1 MVINPEYLRDES
13 RSVGTADAITFARSE
28 AEIRAVLEAASSQRL
43 PVAIQGARTG
53 LAGGAVPQG
62 GQIINLSKMNRIV
75 GLRHNALEDSF
86 SLIVEPGVLLT
97 EVRKILASKVFDTAD
112 WSEQSL
118 QALAIF
124 KTRGAYMFSPD
135 PTETSATLGGM
146 VACNASGARSFY
158 YGATR
163 NHIEAL
169 RIMLMD
175 GSILYLKRGAREVEN
190 GAFALET
197 LDGKAL
203 HGDLPLYP
211 MPEVKN
217 ASGYY
222 VKGNMDMLDLF
233 IGAEGT
239 LGVVTEIELHL
250 LPAPPAVWGLTVF
263 FPTEEC
269 AVYFVRVM
277 RGEHVIYDLTI
288 PALPKPV
295 SIEYFNHQALDLLR
309 RSTTVFGQLQ
319 ELKPSYHTAIYV
331 EFHGESDQDLQQVI
345 LNMGGVIEACGG
357 DEASTWVA
365 RTPTDMEKLLS
376 FRHATPESVNM
387 LIDQRRRTEPKLTK
401 LGTDMAVPD
410 VELSTVIAM
419 YNRRLQEEGLEAVM
433 FGHIG
438 NNHIHVNILPR
449 DLDDYLRGKSL
460 YLEWAREIIR
470 KGGTVSA
477 EHGIGKLKAPLLA
490 EMYGDQAINKMRTI
504 KRLFDPLWLLSPG
517 NIFDNA

>member
-1 MVINPEYLRDES
+1 MTIINQEYLRDES
-13 RSVGTADAITFARSE
+13 RSVGAADAITFARSE

-43 PVAIQGARTG
+43 PVTIQGARTG

-75 GLRHNALEDSF
+75 GLRHDALEDSF

-97 EVRKILASKVFDTAD
+97 EVRKILASKVFDTTD

-118 QALAIF
+118 QALAVF

-163 NHIEAL
+163 DHIKAL
-169 RIMLMD
+169 RIMIMD
-175 GSILYLKRGAREVEN
+175 CSILYLKRGAREVEN
-190 GAFALET
+190 GAFSFKTLE
-197 LDGKAL
+197 GKAL
-203 HGDLPLYP
+203 HGALPQYP
-211 MPEVKN
+211 MPDVKN

-222 VKGNMDMLDLF
+222 VKRDMDMIDLF

-239 LGVVTEIELHL
+239 LGVITEIELHL
-250 LPAPPAVWGLTVF
+250 LPTPPAVWGVTVF

-269 AVYFVRVM
+269 AVLFVRVV
-277 RGEHVIYDLTI
+277 RGEVIREI
-288 PALPKPV
+288 MPALPRPV

-309 RSTTVFGQLQ
+309 GSTTVFGQLQ

-331 EFHGESDQDLQQVI
+331 EFHGESDQDLQQVV
-345 LNMGGVIEACGG
+345 LNIGSVIEACGG

-365 RTPTDMEKLLS
+365 RTPLDMEKLLS

-410 VELSTVIAM
+410 AELTAVIAM

-438 NNHIHVNILPR
+438 DNHIHVNILPR
-449 DLDDYLRGKSL
+449 DLDDYLRGKAL
-460 YLEWAREIIR
+460 YLEWAREIIQ

-490 EMYGDQAINKMRTI
+490 EMYGSEAINKMRAI
-504 KRLFDPLWLLSPG
+504 KRLFDPTWLLSPG